1 MKAKLISFVIAGP
14 LRRSSSE
21 ASATRA
27 KKTKEA
33 VQSPVVKSA
42 PHYFEATVP
51 QQFIISQNKLTLQ
64 GHEGAIT
71 LKTYQPDTL
80 LAEARFELDDIFADE
95 VFDIKEDAINQC
107 RELLKKSGAKDVE
120 HYSEEYSLY
129 VVADYSGDP
138 EQFLKNKE
146 RVASLLKS
154 EKLALDPL
162 EIDYTLSSQLKY
174 SKNDLVIVDWDGA
187 FVFDPESDIESTVE
201 LLELANLQLLRYR
214 LLDAELDSR
223 LELVA
228 KIFES
233 LPEKKRA
240 MMLFGGK
247 EVKNAIKSIMGIR
260 ATSLFGFQSLER
272 EIKLIG
278 DWYSARLYE
287 LAAKKFKLDEW
298 RAQIKDKL
306 ETLEDIYGTV
316 SERFSWSP
324 ERIELVGWFVLLIG
338 WAIILVFDLWVA
350 FFKG

>member
-1 MKAKLISFVIAGP
+1 MRAKLISFVIAG
-14 LRRSSSE
+14 
-21 ASATRA
+21 ATRA

-33 VQSPVVKSA
+33 VSSPIVKSA

-51 QQFIISQNKLTLQ
+51 QQFIISQNKLTLR
-64 GHEGAIT
+64 GREGAIT
-71 LKTYQPDTL
+71 LKTYQPDML

-95 VFDIKEDAINQC
+95 VFDLKEEAITAC
-107 RELLKKSGAKDVE
+107 HEILKKSGAKDIE
-120 HYSEEYSLY
+120 RYSEEYSLY
-129 VVADYSGDP
+129 VVADYQGDP
-138 EQFLKNKE
+138 EQFLKHKE
-146 RVASLLKS
+146 RIASLLKS

-214 LLDAELDSR
+214 LLDQELDAR
-223 LELVA
+223 LELIA
-228 KIFES
+228 KIFQS
-233 LPEKKRA
+233 LPENKRA
-240 MMLFGGK
+240 VTLFGGK
-247 EVKNAIKSIMGIR
+247 EVRNAIQSIIKIR
-260 ATSLFGFQSLER
+260 TTSLFSFQSLER

-287 LAAKKFKLDEW
+287 LAAKKFKIDEW

-306 ETLEDIYGTV
+306 ETLEDIYSTA

-324 ERIELVGWFVLLIG
+324 ERIELVGWFILLIG

>member
-1 MKAKLISFVIAGP
+1 MKAKLISFVIAG
-14 LRRSSSE
+14 
-21 ASATRA
+21 ATRPKKA
-27 KKTKEA
+27 KGA

-51 QQFIISQNKLTLQ
+51 QQFIISQNKLTVR
-64 GHEGAIT
+64 GREGAIA
-71 LKTYQPDTL
+71 LKTYPPDAL
-80 LAEARFELDDIFADE
+80 LAEARFELDDIFSDE
-95 VFDIKEDAINQC
+95 VFDIKEEAIAAC
-107 RELLKKSGAKDVE
+107 HELLKKSGAKDVE

-174 SKNDLVIVDWDGA
+174 SKNDMVIVDWDGA
-187 FVFDPESDIESTVE
+187 FVFDPEGDIESTVE
-201 LLELANLQLLRYR
+201 LLELANFQLLRYR

-223 LELVA
+223 LEMVA
-228 KIFES
+228 KIFQL

-240 MMLFGGK
+240 VTLFGRK
-247 EVKNAIKSIMGIR
+247 EMKKAIQSMIKTR
-260 ATSLFGFQSLER
+260 AESLFSFQGLER

-287 LAAKKFKLDEW
+287 LAAKKFKIEDW

-306 ETLEDIYGTV
+306 ETLENIYSTV

-324 ERIELVGWFVLLIG
+324 ERIELVGWFILLIG
-338 WAIILVFDLWVA
+338 WAIILAFDLWVA

>member
-1 MKAKLISFVIAGP
+1 MRAKLISFVIA
-14 LRRSSSE
+14 
-21 ASATRA
+21 SAPRA
-27 KKTKEA
+27 KKSKEA

-51 QQFIISQNKLTLQ
+51 QQFIISQNKFTLR
-64 GHEGAIT
+64 GREGTLT
-71 LKTYQPDTL
+71 LKTYQPDML
-80 LAEARFELDDIFADE
+80 LAETRFELDDIFADE
-95 VFDIKEDAINQC
+95 VFDIKEDAIASC
-107 RELLKKSGAKDVE
+107 HEILKKNGAKDVDR
-120 HYSEEYSLY
+120 YSEEYSLY
-129 VVADYSGDP
+129 VVVDYLGDP
-138 EQFLKNKE
+138 EQFLKHKE
-146 RVASLLKS
+146 RIASLLKS

-214 LLDAELDSR
+214 LLDRELDAR

-228 KIFES
+228 KIFQL
-233 LPEKKRA
+233 LPENKRA
-240 MMLFGGK
+240 VTLFGGR
-247 EVKNAIKSIMGIR
+247 EVRNAIQSIIKIR
-260 ATSLFGFQSLER
+260 ATSLFDFQILER

-287 LAAKKFKLDEW
+287 LAAKKFKIDEW

-306 ETLEDIYGTV
+306 ETLEDIYSTA

-324 ERIELVGWFVLLIG
+324 ERIELVGWFILLIG
-338 WAIILVFDLWVA
+338 WAIILAFDLWVA
-350 FFKG
+350 FFKS